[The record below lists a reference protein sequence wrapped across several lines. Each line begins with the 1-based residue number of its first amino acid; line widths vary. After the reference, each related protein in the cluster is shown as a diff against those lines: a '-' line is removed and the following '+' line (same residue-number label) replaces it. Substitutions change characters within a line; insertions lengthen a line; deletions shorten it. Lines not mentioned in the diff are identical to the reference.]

1 MQTMLQS
8 GATKLSCVTNL
19 AKHLKDQQPGLNE
32 EFREVRKAPIS
43 TSLKYYLSHLK
54 GIVVTDVI
62 VCLIFIFE
70 FFFFYASQV
79 FLIFLP
85 VMSKMVSSIYFF
97 PVYRY
102 QVRNSSIVIILCS
115 RGQTIKL

>member
-70 FFFFYASQV
+70 FFFFLCLSSFSHFSTSDVKDGIKYLFFSCV
-79 FLIFLP
+79 
-85 VMSKMVSSIYFF
+85 SVSS
-97 PVYRY
+97 
-102 QVRNSSIVIILCS
+102 
-115 RGQTIKL
+115 